1 MRTCPLPLRAGGAGR
16 NDRSHASGGTVIRLT
31 IAVAAV
37 LLLVACSSG
46 SEPTPEP
53 SSEPSSG
60 PTPSSPSSSAP
71 AVAAAPID
79 RRLAA
84 LEERYDARVG
94 VSLLDTGDGAAYSY
108 RGDQRFGFASSV
120 KVLVAAELLRRT
132 GSAERAELVRWTQ
145 DDVDAAG
152 YSPVTEAHVDRGLPL
167 LRLAEAA
174 VRESDNTATNLVLE
188 RLDGPAGLTRG
199 LLGRGDT
206 TTVLADDEPGLNEV
220 SPGSP
225 ANTTTPDAFVADL
238 RALLGPEWLTDADRR
253 LLLGWMSGN
262 PGGDPL
268 IRAGAPAGWR
278 VAQKSGGAGP
288 VRNDVAVL
296 TPPDGRAPVLLAVL
310 TTRLDPSAPYDDALV
325 ADAAEVALGALEAS

>member
-1 MRTCPLPLRAGGAGR
+1 MAT
-16 NDRSHASGGTVIRLT
+16 
-31 IAVAAV
+31 
-37 LLLVACSSG
+37 
-46 SEPTPEP
+46 
-53 SSEPSSG
+53 
-60 PTPSSPSSSAP
+60 
-71 AVAAAPID
+71 APID

-152 YSPVTEAHVDRGLPL
+152 YSPVTEAFVGRGLPL

-199 LLGRGDT
+199 LRGRGDT
-206 TTVLADDEPGLNEV
+206 TTVVADDEPGLNEV

-310 TTRLDPSAPYDDALV
+310 TTRLDPTAPYDDALV